1 MCLDYKTGFGGKFG
15 VQDDR
20 QDKSAV
26 GWDYAE
32 KSQKHESQ
40 KGEILTIKNSR
51 MIEMDFKCQ
60 LGVEN
65 ISALSITTILIFN
78 LFKILFKNHYCLF

>member
-40 KGEILTIKNSR
+40 KGKILTIKNSR

-60 LGVEN
+60 LGIEN
-65 ISALSITTILIFN
+65 ISTLSTTRYNSYF
-78 LFKILFKNHYCLF
+78 